1 MATRQACV
9 LVVDDNE
16 DNRDMLARRIRR
28 MGHTVVE
35 ADNGRAALERLQ
47 ERSFDLVL
55 LDIMMPEMNGFQVLE
70 QVHHDVRWRHIPVVV
85 ISALDDMDSVVRCV
99 ELGAEDYL
107 FKPFNAVLLS
117 ARIGACLD
125 KKWLRDQE
133 QAYLAAMR
141 QEMELGRQIQAD
153 FMPVELPAAPGWEI
167 AARFRPAYEVAGDF
181 YDVFPLPDNRLG
193 LLLGDVSGKGVS
205 AALFMALTR
214 SLLRA
219 FSEHASVLNGR
230 HLASPDDG
238 DILDAVRRTNRYILR
253 HHQQRTSMFATLF
266 MGVLEVTT
274 GRLSYINAGHVPP
287 LIARANAAPETL
299 DPTGPLVGVTEDI
312 PFQVC
317 QTQLGAFDCLL
328 VYTDGVTEAMNARHE
343 LLGAE
348 RLAAL
353 LAHPVASADDL
364 LDRTEAMVHAH
375 SGAET
380 QADDLTMLSVRRI
393 HGERVSES
401 RD

>member
-1 MATRQACV
+1 MTTRQASV

-16 DNRDMLARRIRR
+16 DNRDMLARRVRR

-35 ADNGRAALERLQ
+35 ADNGRVALDKLQ

-70 QVHHDVRWRHIPVVV
+70 QVRHDPRWRHIPVVV

-107 FKPFNAVLLS
+107 FKPFNTVLLT
-117 ARIGACLD
+117 ARVAACLD

-133 QAYLAAMR
+133 QAYLAAVR

-153 FMPVELPAAPGWEI
+153 FLPLELPAVPGWEI

-181 YDVFPLPDNRLG
+181 YDVFELPENQLG

-219 FSEHASVLNGR
+219 FSDQASSNSGSILPSQEGGKV
-230 HLASPDDG
+230 
-238 DILDAVRRTNRYILR
+238 LDAVLRTNRYILR

-266 MGVLEVTT
+266 MGVLDTT
-274 GRLSYINAGHVPP
+274 NGRLSYINAGHVPP
-287 LIARANAAPETL
+287 LVARANGSPESL
-299 DPTGPLVGVTEDI
+299 QPTGPLVGVTEDI
-312 PFQVC
+312 PFQIR
-317 QTQLGAFDCLL
+317 QTQLEALDCLL
-328 VYTDGVTEAMNARHE
+328 VYTDGVTEAMNDRRE

-348 RLAAL
+348 RLL
-353 LAHPVASADDL
+353 TVFNHPVTSADRL
-364 LDRTEAMVHAH
+364 LEHIEAMVRAH

-380 QADDLTMLSVRRI
+380 LSDDLTMLSLRRTTI
-393 HGERVSES
+393 RG
-401 RD
+401 D